1 MIRSVL
7 LFLGLVLPLTLV
19 QAREPRPASQVP
31 IPLPDGTKINLHQYK
46 GKVVLLIIFS
56 VTCPDCLES
65 LQMVNKIQKDLGP
78 KGFQAIAGA
87 GDDNAVYQIAGLV
100 QRYKLT
106 FPIGYLNKDQMIA
119 LADMEKNRHPIAPI
133 FIFID
138 KNSTVRYQFYGDH
151 AFFKTPDGSTRTLI
165 QGLLQGK

>member
-1 MIRSVL
+1 MTRRIL
-7 LFLGLVLPLTLV
+7 LLLGLVLPLALV
-19 QAREPRPASQVP
+19 QAREPRPVSEIP

-46 GKVVLLIIFS
+46 GKVVLLIVFS
-56 VTCPDCLES
+56 LTCPDCLQS
-65 LQMVNKIQKDLGP
+65 LQTVNKIQKDLGP
-78 KGFQAIAGA
+78 KGFQAIGGA
-87 GDDNAVYQIAGLV
+87 GDDNASYQIGSLV

-106 FPIGYLNKDQMIA
+106 FPIGYLNKEQMIA
-119 LADMEKNRHPIAPI
+119 LADIEKDRRPIAPI

-151 AFFKTPDGSTRTLI
+151 PFFKTAEGSTRTLI